1 MDDPIKSEQL
11 YSEKLR
17 AVFASLKDKPRAI
30 DEIIS
35 EVFKQKVSLWH
46 PKKDVI
52 RSLKILELMG
62 FIRTRLATDGR
73 IYEIIDAAP
82 YHKLGI
88 YATSHCLQK
97 TLEEFDISPPVILI
111 CDLRSAMKD
120 FSDIEINAILELLK
134 DRGQIKIE
142 EDGIYRNINVYTY
155 KKTSDQ

>member
-52 RSLKILELMG
+52 RSLKILEIMG
-62 FIRTRLATDGR
+62 FV
-73 IYEIIDAAP
+73 EKKW
-82 YHKLGI
+82 KLIG
-88 YATSHCLQK
+88 A
-97 TLEEFDISPPVILI
+97 F
-111 CDLRSAMKD
+111 
-120 FSDIEINAILELLK
+120 
-134 DRGQIKIE
+134 IK
-142 EDGIYRNINVYTY
+142 
-155 KKTSDQ
+155 